1 MLATSKQQTT
11 VLEGAWNLPGTVILR
26 FPSVKAA
33 QAWYD
38 DPEYLQLAEIRH
50 RAADANLAI
59 VDGLD

>member
-11 VLEGAWNLPGTVILR
+11 VLEGAWNFPGTVILR